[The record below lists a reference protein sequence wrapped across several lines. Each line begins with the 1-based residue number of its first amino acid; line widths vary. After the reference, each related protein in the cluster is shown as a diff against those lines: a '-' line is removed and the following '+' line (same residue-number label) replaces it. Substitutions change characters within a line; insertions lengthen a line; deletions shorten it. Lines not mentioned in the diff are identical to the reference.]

1 MLSAHTQQKQPQRN
15 NAMLNVSA
23 AIVLLARKPVPA
35 STSQTQHRQLQ
46 LT

>member
-23 AIVLLARKPVPA
+23 AIVLLDAVPA
-35 STSQTQHRQLQ
+35 STSQTQHQRLQ